1 MNEAIFI
8 NRDQLESVPVLK
20 EIRELQNEINDANY
34 EIQIK
39 ASEIYF
45 EDENGK
51 LKPTVRINEKLL
63 NEECGKIIRAAS
75 RLKELYTCLK

>member
-8 NRDQLESVPVLK
+8 NRDQLESIPVLK
-20 EIRELQNEINDANY
+20 EIRELQNEISDANY

-51 LKPTVRINEKLL
+51 LKPTMRINEKLL
-63 NEECGKIIRAAS
+63 NEECENLIRAAS
-75 RLKELYTCLK
+75 RLKELYAYLK

>member
-20 EIRELQNEINDANY
+20 EIRELQNEISDANY

-39 ASEIYF
+39 AFEIYF

-51 LKPTVRINEKLL
+51 LKPTMRINEKLL
-63 NEECGKIIRAAS
+63 NEECEKLIRAAS
-75 RLKELYTCLK
+75 KLKELYTCLK

>member
-8 NRDQLESVPVLK
+8 NRDQLESIPVLK
-20 EIRELQNEINDANY
+20 EIMKLQNEIRDADR

-45 EDENGK
+45 EEEHGK

>member
-8 NRDQLESVPVLK
+8 NRDQLESIPVLK
-20 EIRELQNEINDANY
+20 EIMKLQNEIRDADR

-45 EDENGK
+45 EEEHGK

-63 NEECGKIIRAAS
+63 NEECEKIIRAAS
-75 RLKELYTCLK
+75 RLKELYTYLK